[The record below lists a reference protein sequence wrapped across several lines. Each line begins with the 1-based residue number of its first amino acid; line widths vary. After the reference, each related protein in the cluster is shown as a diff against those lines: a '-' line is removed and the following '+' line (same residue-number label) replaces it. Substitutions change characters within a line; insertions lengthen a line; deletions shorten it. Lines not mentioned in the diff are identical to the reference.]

1 MDHKISSVGD
11 FLKIIKSFSPGTDSV
26 FYRGQS
32 NASHGISSSLFRLLN
47 RTSLREK
54 KVSQYNQ
61 ITKSFQQREISRYS
75 LAHELYETFKINHIL
90 YPDMNTISGYS
101 MNEIDLHVAAQ
112 HYGLST
118 RVIDWSKSPLIAL
131 YFATEKRKDSK
142 VLTDAAVFMIWK
154 TNYNNLNVVQSSEF
168 LKRIKSEQEVYKELY
183 QKGLV
188 FFTRNIDDYLRNPN
202 GKELINNANDF
213 LFDIQK
219 LLEKYTSGLKIN
231 LNRNIHLYDFM
242 GLLYI
247 ESSGEQLTKRIFDLL
262 KTFLV
267 DLDYNYYRT
276 HDIIDFFNEHQTIIK
291 PLPINQRVKNQ
302 QGVLLY
308 SNKINEEAYPAS
320 FFNNSNTISSLDEDD
335 LACINADAGILKIII
350 PEDKI
355 IEIRDELSLYGFT
368 KEFIYPEV
376 MSFTEY
382 TQDKIVSAHSL

>member
-1 MDHKISSVGD
+1 MDYKISSVGD
-11 FLKIIKSFSPGTDSV
+11 FLKIIKSFSPGNDSV

-32 NASHGISSSLFRLLN
+32 NATHGISSSLFRLLN
-47 RTSLREK
+47 KASLKEK
-54 KVSQYNQ
+54 KISQFNQ
-61 ITKSFQQREISRYS
+61 ITKLIQQSEISRYS
-75 LAHELYETFKINHIL
+75 LAHELYETFKTNHIL

-131 YFATEKRKDSK
+131 YFATEKKKDSK
-142 VLTDAAVFMIWK
+142 VSTDAAVFMIWK
-154 TNYNNLNVVQSSEF
+154 TSNNNLNVVQSSEF
-168 LKRIKSEQEVYKELY
+168 LKAIKNEQEVYKDLY
-183 QKGLV
+183 QKSL
-188 FFTRNIDDYLRNPN
+188 FFYSKNINEYSRNPN
-202 GKELINNANDF
+202 EKELFVSVNEF

-219 LLEKYTSGLKIN
+219 LLEKYKGGIKIK
-231 LNRNIHLYDFM
+231 LNEKAHLFDFIQPLYM
-242 GLLYI
+242 GLS
-247 ESSGEQLTKRIFDLL
+247 EGQLIK
-262 KTFLV
+262 KTFDSLEMLLI
-267 DLDYNYYRT
+267 DLDYNYHRT
-276 HDIIDFFNEHQTIIK
+276 HDTIDLFNEHQTIIK

-308 SNKINEEAYPAS
+308 SNKINEEAYPADS
-320 FFNNSNTISSLDEDD
+320 FNSYNTISSLGEDG
-335 LACINADAGILKIII
+335 LANINTDAGILKIVI
-350 PEDKI
+350 PKDKV